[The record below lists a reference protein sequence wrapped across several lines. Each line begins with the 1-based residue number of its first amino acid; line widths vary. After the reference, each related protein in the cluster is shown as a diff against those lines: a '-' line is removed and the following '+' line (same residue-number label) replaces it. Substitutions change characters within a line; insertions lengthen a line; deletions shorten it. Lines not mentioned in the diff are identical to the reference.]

1 MRKNRCTAILGAAD
15 RRSGALHSYKFL
27 SDGSS
32 RMSRKR
38 LRSAVL
44 DKHRSD
50 WGPGNGA
57 VLLAVDQNRPLACAE
72 RRRLLVRD
80 NLCRAW
86 LRRPLLKV
94 GRRIHERSRLRNSSM
109 GRGWNVL
116 VRLVAAPFEIAKA
129 DATKIRELEQKLAAH
144 LGPARNGWFSYA
156 IRYGVFGRWP
166 QNDDDLALPC
176 FSIYDGS
183 TLSDEDAKVITR
195 AKLVLRFLR
204 QAASDGH
211 AHLTVWGY
219 SNPGELILGAQDSDE
234 KTLVKI
240 DASHWETYTVDIE
253 DVLSNPA
260 HVHTKQPN
268 HPMFDEGSFSAL
280 RVCKEQ
286 VESVLAAKQSEIEEY
301 LSADA

>member
-1 MRKNRCTAILGAAD
+1 MEPYFWRWIKTALWRAP
-15 RRSGALHSYKFL
+15 
-27 SDGSS
+27 
-32 RMSRKR
+32 
-38 LRSAVL
+38 SAVDFWSGTISAAL
-44 DKHRSD
+44 GYAAHFSKWVAEFMND
-50 WGPGNGA
+50 
-57 VLLAVDQNRPLACAE
+57 LAYEIPLWVVA
-72 RRRLLVRD
+72 
-80 NLCRAW
+80 
-86 LRRPLLKV
+86 
-94 GRRIHERSRLRNSSM
+94 GI
-109 GRGWNVL
+109 VL

>member
-1 MRKNRCTAILGAAD
+1 V
-15 RRSGALHSYKFL
+15 
-27 SDGSS
+27 
-32 RMSRKR
+32 SRKR
-38 LRSAVL
+38 LQSAVL
-44 DKHRSD
+44 EKHRSD

-72 RRRLLVRD
+72 RRRLFVRD
-80 NLCRAW
+80 N
-86 LRRPLLKV
+86 RPLLKV
-94 GRRIHERSRLRNSSM
+94 GRRIHERSRLRNSSSREGPPRPPARR
-109 GRGWNVL
+109 GRGLWVVAGIFL